1 MIVYSTSTCTGTP
14 MGLMTYLSD
23 FTTTVVAT
31 GAVTKNV
38 VAGSNVRVGVWYS
51 TSKFVSNLDAT
62 VPYTIQNY
70 YGSQAGCTSGNPTA
84 LGWTQYQFPA
94 FG

>member
-1 MIVYSTSTCTGTP
+1 
-14 MGLMTYLSD
+14 
-23 FTTTVVAT
+23 
-31 GAVTKNV
+31 
-38 VAGSNVRVGVWYS
+38 VWYS

-62 VPYTIQNY
+62 VPYTASNY

-84 LGWTQYQFPA
+84 LGWTQYKFPA